1 MVKRLANNIR
11 ELLDEIQLYGVEVL
25 MKKVTGEENA
35 EADALSRIL
44 DNMGLS
50 GPRSEDRLAPHLSIV
65 LDPTVLA
72 LGRPGDEARQRL
84 AGIQAAS
91 PKFKDIINKLTVAS
105 YPDGI
110 MVDGKLEYLK
120 FEDGLLVALKSPHRS
135 QCLGLAPGCLLRL
148 HARLMI
154 GHIGKRI

>member
-1 MVKRLANNIR
+1 TALSWAELGHAGCSSTEKVMVKRLANNIR

-91 PKFKDIINKLTVAS
+91 PKFKDVINKLTVAS

-110 MVDGKLEYLK
+110 MVD
-120 FEDGLLVALKSPHRS
+120 
-135 QCLGLAPGCLLRL
+135 
-148 HARLMI
+148 
-154 GHIGKRI
+154 